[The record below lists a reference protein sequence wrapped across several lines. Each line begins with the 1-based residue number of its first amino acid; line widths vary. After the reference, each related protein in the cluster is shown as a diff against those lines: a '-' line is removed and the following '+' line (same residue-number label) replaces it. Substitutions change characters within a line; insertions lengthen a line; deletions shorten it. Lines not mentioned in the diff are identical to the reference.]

1 MTERNRLLVGL
12 FPTMQVQ
19 AEIEAHRKGWWW
31 PKDCSF
37 PPEERLH
44 LTLQYLDDQ
53 QGDAER
59 RLRTALSEVSARP
72 LQLTLDRSCTWS
84 NDVSVVQPSE
94 HEGLRRLQR
103 DISCAL
109 LQAGFSL
116 QVRGRKWNPHLTI
129 ARDAERAAR
138 PMSLKP
144 IRWTATEFR
153 LVRSHFTHPFRHE
166 ALGSYP
172 LH

>member
-1 MTERNRLLVGL
+1 MTEPNQLLVGL
-12 FPTMQVQ
+12 FPTIQVQ
-19 AEIEAHRKGWWW
+19 AEIEAHRKDWWW

-59 RLRTALSEVSARP
+59 RLRAALAEVSARP
-72 LQLTLDRSCTWS
+72 LQLTLDSSCTWN

-103 DISCAL
+103 DISRAL

-116 QVRGRKWNPHLTI
+116 QVRGRRWTPHVTI

-138 PMSLKP
+138 PISLKP
-144 IRWTATEFR
+144 IRWTPTEFR
-153 LVRSHFTHPFRHE
+153 LVRSHFTQPFRHE

>member
-19 AEIEAHRKGWWW
+19 AAIEAHRKDWWW
-31 PKDCSF
+31 PRDCSF
-37 PPEERLH
+37 PPE
-44 LTLQYLDDQ
+44 
-53 QGDAER
+53 
-59 RLRTALSEVSARP
+59 
-72 LQLTLDRSCTWS
+72 
-84 NDVSVVQPSE
+84 
-94 HEGLRRLQR
+94 
-103 DISCAL
+103 
-109 LQAGFSL
+109 GFSL
-116 QVRGRKWNPHLTI
+116 QVRGRRWNPHVTI

-166 ALGSYP
+166 ALASYP